1 MYPAFRV
8 VYVASEGY
16 ADTCGDVH
24 HGVCVLAVSLIV
36 VSRSVI
42 FTRPVAIH
50 RAITRGDTRTRQG

>member
-24 HGVCVLAVSLIV
+24 HGVCVGCFSYRCI
-36 VSRSVI
+36 
-42 FTRPVAIH
+42 AISYIH
-50 RAITRGDTRTRQG
+50 APCRNT